1 VDFDPAQPAAATDSV
16 GQAPRLADGAP
27 GLADGA
33 SDRAILGIPRTVL
46 VMSATH
52 AVNDIFMNIYAPLL
66 PIFIPR
72 LGLSLAAAGS
82 IAALIQIAGSIAQL
96 VFGPLA
102 DRWRPKVLAVSGPLV
117 AVAVMSLAGLATSPA
132 TLGAILVVGCL
143 GSAAFHPTAAAIVN
157 RVGGARRGTS
167 MSVHVTGGA
176 LGNAIAPMLFAPFA
190 AMVGVA
196 WTPLLAVPALV
207 VLVAILR
214 RIPDVRLSHGGGPT
228 GFAALRP
235 YAMPL
240 TLLWSAVVIRTIV
253 ALGLSTFL
261 PVLLVS
267 RGMSVSSAGLAAGA
281 YLVAGSIGGLAGGP
295 FADRFGPR
303 RVIALTLFVSVPL
316 LAAALVLP
324 NPLSLFVLVAGGFF
338 LGSTLPVNITYAHAI
353 APVAAATVSS
363 LMLGVAWGVGGL
375 AVPLVGLA
383 GDRIGLPS
391 ALLVVALLPAL
402 AGVISLQLPERASHA
417 RPALAQ
423 PGSTPA
429 Q

>member
-1 VDFDPAQPAAATDSV
+1 VAFDPSQLQLDDVSPVSTDV
-16 GQAPRLADGAP
+16 GQAS
-27 GLADGA
+27 GLSDEQA
-33 SDRAILGIPRTVL
+33 SGLSERTLLGVPRTVL

-52 AVNDIFMNIYAPLL
+52 GVNDIFMNIYAPLL

-72 LGLSLAAAGS
+72 LGLSLAAAGA

-102 DRWRPKVLAVSGPLV
+102 DRWRPKVLAVAGPIV
-117 AVAVMSLAGLATSPA
+117 AVTFMSLAGLATTPA
-132 TLGAILVVGCL
+132 MLGVILVTGCL

-157 RVGGARRGTS
+157 KVGGARRGTS

-176 LGNAIAPMLFAPFA
+176 MGNAIAPMLFAPFA
-190 AMVGVA
+190 AAVGIA
-196 WTPLLAVPALV
+196 WTPVLAVPALA
-207 VLVAILR
+207 LLLSILP
-214 RIPDVRLSHGGGPT
+214 RIPDVRLSHGNAPSA
-228 GFAALRP
+228 FAALRP
-235 YAMPL
+235 YASPL
-240 TLLWSAVVIRTIV
+240 ALLWSAVVVRTVV
-253 ALGLSTFL
+253 ALGISTFL

-267 RGMSVSSAGLAAGA
+267 RGMSVGEAGFAAGA

-303 RVIALTLFVSVPL
+303 RVIAASLFLAAPL
-316 LAAALVLP
+316 LVVALLTSGPLGLMVLI
-324 NPLSLFVLVAGGFF
+324 AGGFF

-353 APVAAATVSS
+353 APVSAATVSS

-383 GDRIGLPS
+383 GDHVGLPA

-402 AGVISLQLPERASHA
+402 AALLTLRLPERKSHA
-417 RPALAQ
+417 
-423 PGSTPA
+423 
-429 Q
+429 